1 MGFVIFFF
9 ISWLIATIL
18 AVIQKKLS
26 LAENTFVFF
35 IILIFNI
42 NFSWIVVEELKLIT
56 YSKDGFDYTAF
67 LLNRSVMIPLLL
79 VILVNLFHFRKS
91 TMNRIILILVTE
103 AILLCFSILSTYFK
117 ITEYTSWNYF
127 YDAIYYLFLQLIA
140 VFSYKLFVR
149 TSQNVVSE
157 S

>member
-26 LAENTFVFF
+26 LAENTFVFL

-79 VILVNLFHFRKS
+79 VILVNLFQFRKS

-117 ITEYTSWNYF
+117 ITEYTSWNYL

-149 TSQNVVSE
+149 NSQNVVSE